1 MQPVP
6 LSAINP
12 EQSRLDICLVISGPN
27 DGGGIERHV
36 RDLAHG
42 LARNHSV
49 HVLAHRSLR
58 SLFDSS
64 VQFHQVEFTR
74 WRFDVRFLTQCA
86 SQIRRIGPSVVH
98 AHGRKAARVVSIL
111 RNFLAA
117 PCILTVHNLKSDNR
131 LYKKFDCVIAVSK
144 LVAQGIKHPRLFT
157 IHNGC

>member
-1 MQPVP
+1 MQPAP
-6 LSAINP
+6 LSALSP
-12 EQSRLDICLVISGPN
+12 VRSSLDICLVVSGPN
-27 DGGGIERHV
+27 EGGGIERHV
-36 RDLAHG
+36 RDLADG

-64 VQFHQVEFTR
+64 VQFHPIEFTR
-74 WRFDVRFLTQCA
+74 WRFDIRFLIQCA
-86 SQIRRIGPSVVH
+86 RQIRRIQPSVVH

-111 RNFLAA
+111 RNFLAS
-117 PCILTVHNLKSDNR
+117 PCILTVHNLKSDSQ

-144 LVAQGIKHPRLFT
+144 LVAQGIEHPKLFT